1 MFIIRFTRNDRYQEE
16 EFGTTFDPEGIK
28 KTPDSSS
35 YTTKVDSFTKQVFQD
50 HIDITLLCR
59 GLEAEVHRLNYKEAW
74 AAMYVMNDAGDTV
87 ERIVAPDIYAT
98 ETGHEHPAVA

>member
-1 MFIIRFTRNDRYQEE
+1 MFIIRFTRNDKYQEE
-16 EFGTTFDPEGIK
+16 KFGTIFDSEGIQ

-50 HIDITLLCR
+50 HIDITLTR
-59 GLEAEVHRLNYKEAW
+59 RDSETEVHRLNYKEDW
-74 AAMYVMNDAGDTV
+74 AAMYVMNESGDTV

-98 ETGHEHPAVA
+98 ETSHEHPAVA